1 MQSLWVIVIFNRI
14 RKLYRWSKL
23 DKILILGSYSITF
36 IIESS
41 VAYLTSKILEISFK
55 ILRVYFIK
63 KLYYSFNII
72 NIIKIS

>member
-55 ILRVYFIK
+55 ILRMYFIK

>member
-23 DKILILGSYSITF
+23 DKILILGSHSITF

-55 ILRVYFIK
+55 ILRMYFIK

>member
-1 MQSLWVIVIFNRI
+1 MQSLWVIVIFNRV

>member
-1 MQSLWVIVIFNRI
+1 MQSLWVIVIFNRV

-55 ILRVYFIK
+55 ILRMYFIK